1 MSLAI
6 SSVDS
11 TVQKKIIELLS
22 AMYTLGKRSLNLGDE
37 TPNRF
42 VLEDIDEMIGDWWNC
57 QYQPLSIFDLPS
69 DWSCWFVLWVSL
81 SSSTSTFARRF
92 DSILIRLGSHPTKFS
107 LPSLYLPRAPNRA
120 PLSQSRQ
127 LFPSSL
133 LPSSSH
139 SRTVST

>member
-1 MSLAI
+1 MTLAV

-57 QYQPLSIFDLPS
+57 QYQLLSIFDLPS
-69 DWSCWFVLWVSL
+69 DWSCWFVLWVSFNQYL
-81 SSSTSTFARRF
+81 RRF

-107 LPSLYLPRAPNRA
+107 LPSLFLPRAPNRA